1 MANKFREFL
10 TSSGLK
16 VLGGK
21 DSESNEDLI
30 GQTKQNEFVLHTKEP
45 GSPFC
50 NIKAEIE
57 SVKIGDINEAAVFC
71 ARYSK
76 DWKNGK
82 KDVLVHLFSGKD
94 VYKTKGMAQGT
105 FGVKKFRTIK
115 VKKSDIEKFELG

>member
-1 MANKFREFL
+1 MANKFREFV
-10 TSSGLK
+10 TSSGLN

-21 DSESNEDLI
+21 DSGSNEELI
-30 GQTKQNEFVLHTKEP
+30 RQTGKNEFILHTKEP

-50 NIKAEIE
+50 NIKAEIKD
-57 SVKIGDINEAAVFC
+57 VKEEDINEAAVFC

-94 VYKTKGMAQGT
+94 VYKTKGMSEGT